1 MYSNEK
7 QQDIIDNLHTI
18 RDYIRWTISEMTANN
33 VYFGHGSESIWD
45 EAVHLVLS
53 AINISH
59 DIDSNMVAAR
69 LLKEEKQKNHRV
81 CIPKDMSA

>member
-1 MYSNEK
+1 
-7 QQDIIDNLHTI
+7 
-18 RDYIRWTISEMTANN
+18 MTANN

-69 LLKEEKQKNHRV
+69 L
-81 CIPKDMSA
+81 